1 MSKASDTSQSV
12 ALRVVKVTNVDTDR
26 WEVGKA
32 EMSIHDH
39 VGSYGD
45 AILSLSGWLST
56 NANIHV
62 IELANDIAVALI

>member
-12 ALRVVKVTNVDTDR
+12 ALRVVKVTNVDTDW

-32 EMSIHDH
+32 EMCIHNH

-45 AILSLSGWLST
+45 AIHSIIQL
-56 NANIHV
+56 
-62 IELANDIAVALI
+62 